1 MIQEVHEKILKLV
14 LEYRDNNPTFT
25 FHTRKNKDAKGRLQ
39 AGYWFQGNEKY
50 VFFSPYKKGDWKNK
64 TKTIGFVVTVL
75 NGDIESIYTE
85 IVFKGEEDQKFIK
98 FYNEVLQILGVE
110 SVEGKKRYEI
120 PMLPLNIEET
130 LSTYL
135 SDYVP
140 KIDELIKKY
149 NLEKSFFVSEDKFQ
163 EQITK
168 LNNIKRTGLLP
179 INSSVDS
186 ETDADCGYW
195 IFQGNSDKFNIEKY
209 ISTKTEIT
217 LTVTRYKN
225 EIEEG
230 DKVLIWKSGENAG
243 VYAEGVI
250 SAEPSKQVKEDAP
263 ELWNEDLSPDAIR
276 CVITLT
282 KRYISNPILRTDIIN
297 TSWGRKLSVVKTP
310 QGTNFKISE
319 DEYMK
324 ITSMQNKSAIT
335 NIILYGPPGT
345 GKTYKLVNEYFPEYT
360 EEKGIL
366 SEDDFIKSIV
376 DDYSWWQIIAAIVYE
391 LGSCK
396 VAEINKHKLLRVKHK
411 NSNMKKS
418 QAVIWAMLQSHTKEE
433 CKLVN
438 YSKRSDPLF
447 FEKNEGSVWSIDKE
461 IADDVTPEIH
471 ELLSRYKNFNFKP
484 VRKKRYKVVTFHQSY
499 AYEDFVEGLKPETNE
514 EDSSII
520 EYNVK
525 PGIFKEL
532 CEDAIND
539 STHQYALFIDEIN
552 RGNISKIFG
561 ELITLIEPDKRL
573 GQENE
578 IKVTLPYSKDTFGV
592 PPNLHIIGTMNTADR
607 SIALMDTA
615 LRRRFTFEEMMPN
628 PDLNEIPDDI
638 EGINC
643 RKLLRKI
650 NERIEYLYDRDHTIG
665 HAYFINIETVVALH
679 GVMRN
684 KIIPLLQEYFYDDW
698 EKIQIVL
705 GDNYRQFNE
714 NGKEAG
720 DFDTGIN
727 DNRFIQSRKI
737 NEKAVIGFNHDEIE
751 DNQTEYKVNTDFSAA
766 CYQKVY
772 DSSIYTKFIEK
783 DE

>member
-1 MIQEVHEKILKLV
+1 MIQEVHEKLLKLA

-25 FHTRKNKDAKGRLQ
+25 FHIRKRKDAKGRLQ

-50 VFFSPYKKGDWKNK
+50 LFFSPYKKGDWKNK
-64 TKTIGFVVTVL
+64 TKTIGFVVIVS
-75 NGDIESIYTE
+75 NGDIKSIETS
-85 IVFKGEEDQKFIK
+85 IVFGGESDQKIIK
-98 FYNEVLQILGVE
+98 FYNEVLQMLGVE
-110 SVEGKKRYEI
+110 SLKGKTKYKI
-120 PMLPLNIEET
+120 TMPSLNIEEPLNT
-130 LSTYL
+130 FL

-149 NLEKSFFVSEDKFQ
+149 NLEKSFFVSEEKFQ
-163 EQITK
+163 EQIK
-168 LNNIKRTGLLP
+168 KINNIKETGLLP
-179 INSSVDS
+179 IISSVDT

-195 IFQGNSDKFNIEKY
+195 IFQGNPEKFNIEKY

-217 LTVTRYKN
+217 WTVTRYKN

-230 DKVLIWKSGENAG
+230 DKVLIWKSGKNAG
-243 VYAEGVI
+243 VYAEGII
-250 SAEPSKQVKEDAP
+250 SVEPSEQVKEDAP
-263 ELWNEDLSPDAIR
+263 ELWNENSSLDAIR
-276 CVITLT
+276 CVITLAE
-282 KRYISNPILRTDIIN
+282 RYISNPILRTDIIN
-297 TSWGRKLSVVKTP
+297 TSWGKELSIVKTP

-319 DEYMK
+319 DEYMN
-324 ITSMQNKSAIT
+324 ITFMQNKSAIT
-335 NIILYGPPGT
+335 NTILYGPPGT

-360 EEKGIL
+360 EEQETL
-366 SEDDFIKSIV
+366 SEEEYIKTV
-376 DDYSWWQIIAAIVYE
+376 VADYPWWQVVAAVVYE

-396 VAEINKHKLLRVKHK
+396 VADIDNHQLLRVKHEA
-411 NSNMKKS
+411 SNMAKS
-418 QAVIWAMLQSHTKEE
+418 RPMIWAMLQTHTKEDCE
-433 CKLVN
+433 LVK
-438 YSKRSDPLF
+438 YSKRADPLF
-447 FEKNEGSVWSIDKE
+447 FEKIEGSVWLIDKE
-461 IADDVTPEIH
+461 LADEVTPEIK
-471 ELLSRYKNFNFKP
+471 ELLKRYKNFDSNT

-525 PGIFKEL
+525 SGIFKEL
-532 CEDAIND
+532 CEDAKKD
-539 STHQYALFIDEIN
+539 PTHQYALFIDEIN

-578 IKVTLPYSKDTFGV
+578 IKVTLPYSKEAFGV
-592 PPNLHIIGTMNTADR
+592 PPNLQIIGTMNTADR

-615 LRRRFTFEEMMPN
+615 LRRRFTFEEMIPN
-628 PDLNEIPDDI
+628 PNLQEIPDDI

-643 RKLLRKI
+643 RKLLKKI

-665 HAYFINIETVVALH
+665 HAYFINIETITTLH

-705 GDNYRQFNE
+705 GDHYRQFNGHTYE
-714 NGKEAG
+714 VEE
-720 DFDTGIN
+720 FDTEIN
-727 DNRFIQSRKI
+727 ENRFIQSRKI
-737 NEKAVIGFNHDEIE
+737 DEKKVIGFDHDDIE
-751 DNQTEYKVNTDFSAA
+751 DNQTEYKVSNNFPVE

-772 DSSIYTKFIEK
+772 DKSVYTNFVE
-783 DE
+783 